1 MQKNLIANEEK
12 KIRMPVGSILLVN
25 EDVRELVS
33 YSKIIQDMNVT
44 RNLLRFTS
52 SKDAFENLSLIK
64 FNAGT
69 GQHRYPELII
79 TDAALNYYADR
90 KFLDDLVHLYPS
102 KTHRP
107 FILSLWKNEP
117 PFLHLAV
124 DMFLKKPMRKEELID
139 FLKKHS

>member
-1 MQKNLIANEEK
+1 
-12 KIRMPVGSILLVN
+12 MPLGSILLVN

-79 TDAALNYYADR
+79 TDGALNYYADR
-90 KFLDDLVHLYPS
+90 KFLDDIMKLYPS

-107 FILSLWKNEP
+107 FIVSLYRNELP
-117 PFLHLAV
+117 HLDQAV
-124 DMFLKKPMRKEELID
+124 DMFMKKPIMKEELNA